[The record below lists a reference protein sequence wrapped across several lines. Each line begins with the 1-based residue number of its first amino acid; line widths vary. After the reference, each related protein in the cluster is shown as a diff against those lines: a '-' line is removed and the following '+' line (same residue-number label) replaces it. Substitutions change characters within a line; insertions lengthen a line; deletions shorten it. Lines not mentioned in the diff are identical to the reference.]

1 MSRTV
6 IFLMVI
12 CVSSVLT
19 KAINRP
25 HHLQKTSTAKPAL
38 LCTTTS
44 TTTAAPTTTTT
55 TTTTSTE
62 ADYEEVEEV
71 IEDVSEEDQ
80 DVRLPPEQLPF

>member
-12 CVSSVLT
+12 CVSSVFT

-55 TTTTSTE
+55 TTTSTE

-71 IEDVSEEDQ
+71 IEDVSEEEQ